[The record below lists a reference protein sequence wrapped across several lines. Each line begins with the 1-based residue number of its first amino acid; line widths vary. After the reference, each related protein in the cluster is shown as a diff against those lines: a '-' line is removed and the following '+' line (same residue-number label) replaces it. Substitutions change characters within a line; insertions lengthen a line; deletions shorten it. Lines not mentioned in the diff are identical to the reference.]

1 MAPITTTDV
10 DTDGAEVQRK
20 ELSALRAQVEHYKY
34 IAEATKNMGRS
45 EEQWEVE
52 EATNITDQDDDLE
65 ETLGDVD
72 LA

>member
-20 ELSALRAQVEHYKY
+20 ELSALKAQVEHYKY
-34 IAEATKNMGRS
+34 IAEATKIMGRS

-52 EATNITDQDDDLE
+52 EATNITDQDDA
-65 ETLGDVD
+65 LGKR
-72 LA
+72 